1 MDLEPLQDYAKIQLD
16 EPNAFSAKAGDSATD
31 GILVALPKEFTHYGF
46 YSFAFESS
54 LMNKELLTDLKA
66 YWTRYIGQR
75 VYWLALSEK
84 GAILKEADGT
94 RYAYVKL
101 TSLMAVGKAE
111 EHAESVLDKNNGSF
125 AA

>member
-16 EPNAFSAKAGDSATD
+16 EPNAFSAKAGDTATD
-31 GILVALPKEFTHYGF
+31 GILVALPKKFTHYGF

-54 LMNKELLTDLKA
+54 LGDEDTMTWLHD
-66 YWTRYIGQR
+66 YWENFIGQR